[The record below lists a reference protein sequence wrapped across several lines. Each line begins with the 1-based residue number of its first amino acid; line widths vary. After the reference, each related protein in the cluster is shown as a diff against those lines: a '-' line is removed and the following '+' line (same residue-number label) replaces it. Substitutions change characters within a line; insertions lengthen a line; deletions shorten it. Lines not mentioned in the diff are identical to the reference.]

1 VKTNPKPAPIPV
13 KTNPKP
19 APIPVKTNPKPAPI
33 PVKTNPKPAPIPV
46 KTNPKPAPIPVK
58 TNPKPA
64 PIPVKTNPKPA
75 PIPVKTNPKPAPIP
89 VKTNPKPAPT
99 PVKTNPKPAPIPVKT
114 NPKPAPIPVKTN
126 PKPAPIPVK
135 TNPKPAPTPVKTNP
149 KPAPIPVKTN
159 PKPAPT
165 PVKTNPETQPK
176 PVQGIIKMDEFTK
189 AVKSTYKKSNPT
201 AEQLNT
207 VMASYQKHG
216 GITDKRELAMFLAQT
231 IKESAGLKDVV
242 EGCSKT
248 KAGCPQR
255 YNKGGVPGQQY
266 YGRGY
271 IQLTHAYNYKKASE
285 AIFGDDRLLKNPDLV
300 KNEDVAWQVS
310 FWFWKN
316 NVHNNKALQEG
327 HFDAST
333 TLVNGAKSV
342 TRDERFE
349 IYKKVYK
356 ALGIPGEPIK

>member
-1 VKTNPKPAPIPV
+1 
-13 KTNPKP
+13 
-19 APIPVKTNPKPAPI
+19 
-33 PVKTNPKPAPIPV
+33 
-46 KTNPKPAPIPVK
+46 
-58 TNPKPA
+58 
-64 PIPVKTNPKPA
+64 
-75 PIPVKTNPKPAPIP
+75 
-89 VKTNPKPAPT
+89 
-99 PVKTNPKPAPIPVKT
+99 
-114 NPKPAPIPVKTN
+114 
-126 PKPAPIPVK
+126 
-135 TNPKPAPTPVKTNP
+135 
-149 KPAPIPVKTN
+149 
-159 PKPAPT
+159 
-165 PVKTNPETQPK
+165 
-176 PVQGIIKMDEFTK
+176 MDEFTN

-207 VMASYQKHG
+207 IMASYEKYG

-231 IKESAGLKDVV
+231 IKESAGLKDIV

-255 YNKGGVPGQQY
+255 FNEGGVPGQQY

-285 AIFGDDRLLKNPDLV
+285 AIFGDDRLLQNPDLV

-316 NVHNNKALQEG
+316 NVHNNKAVQEG

-342 TRDERFE
+342 TRDERFQ
-349 IYKKVYK
+349 IYKKVYE